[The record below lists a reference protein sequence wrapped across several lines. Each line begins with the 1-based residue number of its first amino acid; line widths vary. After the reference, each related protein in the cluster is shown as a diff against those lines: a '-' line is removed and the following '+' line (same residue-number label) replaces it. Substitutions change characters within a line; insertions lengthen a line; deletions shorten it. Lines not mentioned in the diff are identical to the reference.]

1 MAEMNNNNNN
11 TPRANQTNPKINE
24 DIIDGLIGDVIG
36 RDKESVTKDEIT
48 STIENILSKYN
59 LRTDMSF
66 VEKIAK
72 LKFANNKGEEVSIA
86 ELPNELQDAAFL
98 PVNTI
103 ADIALRQDLDLIV
116 SQLPEWFT
124 ALQVTRDAICEA
136 DTVNGK
142 LSRTIKFDRS
152 NLSDDEKDSL
162 IEKIEDVEDR
172 LKLHHIIKN
181 HVVFNTE
188 LYGESYVYTI
198 PYAKVFSDLYKY
210 KLNKKDKRNS
220 ESVANM
226 FETSSRMNGYG
237 YGESVELSLNK
248 ATQIIQEAHDAPY
261 KKKHQTI
268 MEGGWITE
276 AEIMDVVPM
285 YHAKPM
291 SDAPEQSTQEKKMI
305 KEYDQQVEAF
315 MKEIGDNI
323 SYIDKDIALPVIE
336 DSPHDLKLAYDLKY
350 SKKHPEYVTNTK
362 AVFEAVINDTNDTVQ
377 DFEKEFGNVKGC
389 YIRILPATKLIPI
402 RIDRTI
408 IGYYYIADQTR
419 PEKSGERRNSGLSGY
434 TLRTPSIGYD
444 TFSPDQMFCEK
455 LATKII
461 NNFDLKFMR
470 DNTALHAQIVA
481 ILQSHKFNE
490 AMMRFIFIPAEH
502 VCPFIVNEDGL
513 GHGHSML
520 EPGLITARMYMFL
533 KLYSILY
540 QINNSQVRVYNLRM
554 SGIDTNYKQ
563 FVQDTMRKFAAR
575 RVTANDI
582 FNYRTSMNKVSGGSE
597 LIMPLG
603 AGDNPPINVDTIEA
617 AQAPIN
623 TDLMDQMKTEAV
635 NCTPV
640 PALLLTNGGV
650 SEIEFAKETELANTK
665 FNSFVSGQKLELNPY
680 ITDFYRRIM
689 RWETDIDPELIK
701 TLEFSFRMPTA
712 KYLNVT
718 TEKIQNMSAF
728 IDFILPIWLSPEE
741 RKEGK
746 DGEDNMSPTARMFK
760 KKVLAEYMPE
770 VDIELFDRLS
780 DEARDEANQYRLEK
794 EADPAK
800 NILNNAPEGED
811 MMGGM
816 M

>member
-1 MAEMNNNNNN
+1 MAD
-11 TPRANQTNPKINE
+11 KINE
-24 DIIDGLIGDVIG
+24 DILNGLLTDVLGDSDGKPV
-36 RDKESVTKDEIT
+36 KKDEVVA
-48 STIENILSKYN
+48 TIEGILKKYN
-59 LRTDMSF
+59 LSTDLSF

-72 LKFANNKGEEVSIA
+72 LKFANNKGEEVSISD
-86 ELPNELQDAAFL
+86 LPNELQDAAFL

-116 SQLPEWFT
+116 SQIPEWYT

-142 LSRTIKFDRS
+142 LSRTIKFDHS
-152 NLSDDEKDSL
+152 DLSDTEKDTL
-162 IEKIEDVEDR
+162 LEKVEDVEDR

-188 LYGESYVYTI
+188 LYGESYVYTV

-237 YGESVELSLNK
+237 YGESVEVSLNR
-248 ATQIIQEAHDAPY
+248 ATVIQESHSAY
-261 KKKHQTI
+261 NNENKQTNI
-268 MEGGWITE
+268 MEGAWISE
-276 AEIMDVVPM
+276 PEIMDVVPM
-285 YHAKPM
+285 YHARPM
-291 SDAPEQSTQEKKMI
+291 SENQEFNLQEKKMI
-305 KEYDQQVEAF
+305 KEYDQQVESF
-315 MKEIGDNI
+315 MREIGDNI
-323 SYIDKDIALPVIE
+323 SYINEDIALPVIE
-336 DSPHDLKLAYDLKY
+336 DSPHDLRMAYDTKY
-350 SKKHPEYVTNTK
+350 NQSHPEYVKNTR
-362 AVFEAVINDTNDTVQ
+362 AIFEAVINDATDNTSE
-377 DFEKEFGNVKGC
+377 FEKEFGQVKGC
-389 YIRILPATKLIPI
+389 YIRILPATKLIPL

-481 ILQSHKFNE
+481 ILQTHKFNE

-540 QINNSQVRVYNLRM
+540 QINNSQVRMYNLRM

-575 RVTANDI
+575 RITANDI
-582 FNYRTSMNKVSGGSE
+582 FNYRTSMTKVSGGSE

-603 AGDNPPINVDTIEA
+603 AGDTPPISVETVEA
-617 AQAPIN
+617 AQTPIN

-680 ITDFYRRIM
+680 LTDFYRRIM
-689 RWETDIDPELIK
+689 RWETDIDPEVIK
-701 TLEFSFRMPTA
+701 TLEFSFRMPSA
-712 KYLNVT
+712 KFLNVT
-718 TEKIQNMSAF
+718 TEKIQNMQSFMEF
-728 IDFILPIWLSPEE
+728 IIPIWLSDEE
-741 RKEGK
+741 RKESK
-746 DGEDNMSPTARMFK
+746 DAENDTSTVARMFK
-760 KKVLAEYMPE
+760 KKILQEYMPE
-770 VDIELFDRLS
+770 IDVELFDRLVN
-780 DEARDEANQYRLEK
+780 EARDEANRVK
-794 EADPAK
+794 
-800 NILNNAPEGED
+800 LNDNANANHNALNDAPEGNEND
-811 MMGGM
+811 MMGGVM
-816 M
+816 

>member
-1 MAEMNNNNNN
+1 MAD
-11 TPRANQTNPKINE
+11 KINE
-24 DIIDGLIGDVIG
+24 DILNGLLTDVLGDSEGKPV
-36 RDKESVTKDEIT
+36 KKDEVVA
-48 STIENILSKYN
+48 TIEGILKKYN
-59 LRTDMSF
+59 LSTDLSF

-72 LKFANNKGEEVSIA
+72 LKFANNKGEEVSISD
-86 ELPNELQDAAFL
+86 LPNELQDAAFL

-116 SQLPEWFT
+116 SQIPEWYT

-142 LSRTIKFDRS
+142 LSRTIKFDHS
-152 NLSDDEKDSL
+152 NLSDTEKDTL
-162 IEKIEDVEDR
+162 LEKVEDVEDR

-188 LYGESYVYTI
+188 LYGESYVYTV

-237 YGESVELSLNK
+237 YGESVEVSLNK
-248 ATQIIQEAHDAPY
+248 ATVIQESHSVY
-261 KKKHQTI
+261 NNENKQTNI
-268 MEGGWITE
+268 MEGAWISE
-276 AEIMDVVPM
+276 PEIMDVVPM

-291 SDAPEQSTQEKKMI
+291 SENKEFNLQEKKMI
-305 KEYDQQVEAF
+305 KEYDQQVESF
-315 MKEIGDNI
+315 MREIGDNI
-323 SYIDKDIALPVIE
+323 SYINEDIALPVIE
-336 DSPHDLKLAYDLKY
+336 DSPHDLRLAYDTKY
-350 SKKHPEYVTNTK
+350 NQSHPEYVKNTK
-362 AVFEAVINDTNDTVQ
+362 AIFEAVINDATDNTSE
-377 DFEKEFGNVKGC
+377 FEKEFGQVKGC
-389 YIRILPATKLIPI
+389 YIRILPATKLIPL

-481 ILQSHKFNE
+481 ILQTHKFNE

-540 QINNSQVRVYNLRM
+540 QINNSQVRMYNLRM

-575 RVTANDI
+575 RITANDI
-582 FNYRTSMNKVSGGSE
+582 FNYRTSMTKVSGGSE

-603 AGDNPPINVDTIEA
+603 AGDTPPISVETVEA
-617 AQAPIN
+617 AQTPIN

-665 FNSFVSGQKLELNPY
+665 FNSFISGQKLELNPY
-680 ITDFYRRIM
+680 LTDFYRRIM
-689 RWETDIDPELIK
+689 RWETDIDPEIIK

-712 KYLNVT
+712 KFLNIT
-718 TEKIQNMSAF
+718 TEKIQNMQSFMEF
-728 IDFILPIWLSPEE
+728 IIPIWLSDKE
-741 RKEGK
+741 RKDSK
-746 DGEDNMSPTARMFK
+746 DAENDTSAVARMFK
-760 KKVLAEYMPE
+760 KKILQEYMPE
-770 VDIELFDRLS
+770 IDVELFDRLVN
-780 DEARDEANQYRLEK
+780 EARDEANRLK
-794 EADPAK
+794 
-800 NILNNAPEGED
+800 LNDNANANHNALNDAPEGNEND
-811 MMGGM
+811 MMGGVM
-816 M
+816 

>member
-1 MAEMNNNNNN
+1 MADK
-11 TPRANQTNPKINE
+11 KINE
-24 DIIDGLIGDVIG
+24 DILNGLLTDVLG
-36 RDKESVTKDEIT
+36 EKDTPVDKEEVVT
-48 STIENILSKYN
+48 TIENILKKYN
-59 LRTDMSF
+59 LSTDLSF

-72 LKFANNKGEEVSIA
+72 LKFANNKGEEVSISQ
-86 ELPNELQDAAFL
+86 LPNELQDAAFL

-116 SQLPEWFT
+116 SQIPEWYT

-142 LSRTIKFDRS
+142 LSRTIKFDRA
-152 NLSDDEKDSL
+152 NIDETEHDSL
-162 IEKIEDVEDR
+162 IEKVEDVEDR
-172 LKLHHIIKN
+172 LKLHHVIKN

-188 LYGESYVYTI
+188 LYGESYVYAV

-210 KLNKKDKRNS
+210 KLNKKDKKNS

-237 YGESVELSLNK
+237 YGESVEVSLNQ
-248 ATQIIQEAHDAPY
+248 ATVIQESHQNSPY
-261 KKKHQTI
+261 NTKSKKSSNI
-268 MEGGWITE
+268 MEGAWITE
-276 AEIMDVVPM
+276 SEIMDVIPM
-285 YHAKPM
+285 YHAQPLSESK
-291 SDAPEQSTQEKKMI
+291 EQSAQEKKMI
-305 KEYDQQVEAF
+305 KEYDQQVESF
-315 MKEIGDNI
+315 MREIGDNI
-323 SYIDKDIALPVIE
+323 SYIHEDIALPVIE
-336 DSPHDLKLAYDLKY
+336 DSPHDLKIAYDNKY
-350 SKKHPEYVTNTK
+350 KKKHPEYVNDTR
-362 AVFEAVINDTNDTVQ
+362 AVFEAVINDASTDN
-377 DFEKEFGNVKGC
+377 DFEKEFGNIKGC
-389 YIRILPATKLIPI
+389 YIRILPATKLIPL

-461 NNFDLKFMR
+461 NNFDLRFMR

-540 QINNSQVRVYNLRM
+540 QINNSQVRMYNLRM

-603 AGDNPPINVDTIEA
+603 AGDNPPITVETVEA

-623 TDLMDQMKTEAV
+623 TDLMDQMKTESV

-665 FNSFVSGQKLELNPY
+665 FNSFISGQKLELNPY
-680 ITDFYRRIM
+680 ITDFYKRVV
-689 RWETDIDPELIK
+689 RWETDIDPVIIE

-712 KYLNVT
+712 KYLNIT
-718 TEKIQNMSAF
+718 SEKIQNMQSL
-728 IDFILPIWLSPEE
+728 IDFLIPIWLAPEE

-746 DGEDNMSPTARMFK
+746 DGEEDQSMTARMFK
-760 KKVLAEYMPE
+760 KKIIGEYMPE
-770 VDIELFDRLS
+770 IDVELFNRLA
-780 DEARDEANQYRLEK
+780 DEARDEANKMLLDKRAIQ
-794 EADPAK
+794 D
-800 NILNNAPEGED
+800 NMLNSAPEGEESSNGMD
-811 MMGGM
+811 MVM
-816 M
+816 

>member
-1 MAEMNNNNNN
+1 MAD
-11 TPRANQTNPKINE
+11 KINE
-24 DIIDGLIGDVIG
+24 DILNGLLTDVLGDSEGKPV
-36 RDKESVTKDEIT
+36 KKDEVVA
-48 STIENILSKYN
+48 TIEGILKKYN
-59 LRTDMSF
+59 LSTDLSF

-72 LKFANNKGEEVSIA
+72 LKFANNKGEEVSISD
-86 ELPNELQDAAFL
+86 LPNELQDAAFL

-116 SQLPEWFT
+116 SQIPEWYT

-142 LSRTIKFDRS
+142 LSRTIKFDHS
-152 NLSDDEKDSL
+152 DLSETEKDTL
-162 IEKIEDVEDR
+162 LEKVEDVEDK

-188 LYGESYVYTI
+188 LYGESYVYTV

-237 YGESVELSLNK
+237 YGESVEVSLNK
-248 ATQIIQEAHDAPY
+248 ATVIQESHSVNNNENKP
-261 KKKHQTI
+261 TNI
-268 MEGGWITE
+268 MEGAWITE
-276 AEIMDVVPM
+276 PEIMDVVPM

-291 SDAPEQSTQEKKMI
+291 SENQEFNLQEKKMI
-305 KEYDQQVEAF
+305 KEYDQQVESF
-315 MKEIGDNI
+315 MREIGDNI
-323 SYIDKDIALPVIE
+323 SYINEDIALPVIE
-336 DSPHDLKLAYDLKY
+336 DSPHDLRLAYDTKY
-350 SKKHPEYVTNTK
+350 NQSHPEYVKDTK
-362 AVFEAVINDTNDTVQ
+362 AIFEAVINDSTDNTSE
-377 DFEKEFGNVKGC
+377 FEKEFGQVKGC
-389 YIRILPATKLIPI
+389 YIRILPATKLIPL

-481 ILQSHKFNE
+481 ILQTHKFNE

-540 QINNSQVRVYNLRM
+540 QINNSQVRMYNLRM

-575 RVTANDI
+575 RITANDI
-582 FNYRTSMNKVSGGSE
+582 FNYRTSMTKVSGGSE

-603 AGDNPPINVDTIEA
+603 AGDTPPISVETVEA
-617 AQAPIN
+617 AQTPIN

-665 FNSFVSGQKLELNPY
+665 FNSFISGQKLELNPY
-680 ITDFYRRIM
+680 LTDFYRRIM
-689 RWETDIDPELIK
+689 RWETDIDPEIIK

-712 KYLNVT
+712 KFLNIT
-718 TEKIQNMSAF
+718 TEKIQNMQSFMEF
-728 IDFILPIWLSPEE
+728 IIPIWLSDKE
-741 RKEGK
+741 RKENK
-746 DGEDNMSPTARMFK
+746 DAENDTSTVARMFK
-760 KKVLAEYMPE
+760 KKILQEYMPE
-770 VDIELFDRLS
+770 IDVELFDRLVN
-780 DEARDEANQYRLEK
+780 EARDEANRVK
-794 EADPAK
+794 
-800 NILNNAPEGED
+800 LNDDANANHNALNDAPEGNEND
-811 MMGGM
+811 MMGGVM
-816 M
+816 

>member
-1 MAEMNNNNNN
+1 MAEN
-11 TPRANQTNPKINE
+11 KINE
-24 DIIDGLIGDVIG
+24 ELLQGLITDVLG
-36 RDKESVTKDEIT
+36 EDPKPVKKEEVID
-48 STIENILSKYN
+48 TIEGILKKYN
-59 LRTDMSF
+59 LSTDLSF

-72 LKFANNKGEEVSIA
+72 LKFANNKGEEVSISD
-86 ELPNELQDAAFL
+86 LPNELQDAAFL

-103 ADIALRQDLDLIV
+103 ADIALRQDLDLMV
-116 SQLPEWFT
+116 SQLPEWYT

-142 LSRTIKFDRS
+142 LSRTIKFDRT
-152 NLSDDEKDSL
+152 NLKTEEQDSL

-188 LYGESYVYTI
+188 LYGESYVYCV
-198 PYAKVFSDLYKY
+198 PYAKVFHDLYKY

-237 YGESVELSLNK
+237 YGESVEVSLNQ
-248 ATQIIQEAHDAPY
+248 ASIIQEAY
-261 KKKHQTI
+261 KNEETNRKKKPQVH
-268 MEGGWITE
+268 MESCWITE
-276 AEIMDVVPM
+276 TEIMDVFPM
-285 YHAKPM
+285 YHAKPL
-291 SDAPEQSTQEKKMI
+291 SEDSGNSTQEKKMI
-305 KEYDQQVEAF
+305 KEYDQQVESF

-323 SYIDKDIALPVIE
+323 SYIDKDIALPIIE
-336 DSPHDLKLAYDLKY
+336 ESPHDLKLAYERKY
-350 SKKHPEYVTNTK
+350 GAKHPEYVKDTR
-362 AVFEAVINDTNDTVQ
+362 AVFEAVINDSNANNEDVSE
-377 DFEKEFGNVKGC
+377 FEKEFGNIKGC
-389 YIRILPATKLIPI
+389 YLRILPATKLIPI

-419 PEKSGERRNSGLSGY
+419 PEKAGERRNSGLSGY

-470 DNTALHAQIVA
+470 DNTTLHSQIVA

-540 QINNSQVRVYNLRM
+540 QINNSQVRMYNLRL
-554 SGIDTNYKQ
+554 SGIDKNYKQ

-582 FNYRTSMNKVSGGSE
+582 FNYRTSMTKVSGGSE
-597 LIMPLG
+597 LVMPLG
-603 AGDNPPINVDTIEA
+603 AGDNPPITVETVEA

-623 TDLMDQMKTEAV
+623 TDLMDQMKTESV

-650 SEIEFAKETELANTK
+650 SEIEFAKEAELANTK
-665 FNSFVSGQKLELNPY
+665 FNSFISGQKLELNPHV
-680 ITDFYRRIM
+680 TLFYRKIM
-689 RWETDIDPELIK
+689 RWETDIDPEIIASMDF
-701 TLEFSFRMPTA
+701 TFRMPTA
-712 KYLNVT
+712 KYLNIT
-718 TEKIQNMSAF
+718 SEKIQNMQALLEF
-728 IDFILPIWLSPEE
+728 LLPIWLSTEE
-741 RKEGK
+741 RKEG
-746 DGEDNMSPTARMFK
+746 DGEDGDSTIARMFK

-770 VDIELFDRLS
+770 IDIELFNKLAN
-780 DEARDEANQYRLEK
+780 EARDEANSYTLEK
-794 EADPAK
+794 DADNDK
-800 NILNNAPEGED
+800 NNLDDTTPESGGED
-811 MMGGM
+811 MGM

>member
-1 MAEMNNNNNN
+1 MAE
-11 TPRANQTNPKINE
+11 TKINE
-24 DIIDGLIGDVIG
+24 DLLQGLLQDVLG
-36 RDKESVTKDEIT
+36 EEPKPVEKEEVIE
-48 STIENILSKYN
+48 TIENILKKYN
-59 LRTDMSF
+59 LSTDLSF

-86 ELPNELQDAAFL
+86 DLPNELRDAAFL

-103 ADIALRQDLDLIV
+103 ADIALRQDMDLMV
-116 SQLPEWFT
+116 SQLPEWYT

-152 NLSDDEKDSL
+152 NLVEEQKDSL

-188 LYGESYVYTI
+188 LYGESYVYCI
-198 PYAKVFSDLYKY
+198 PYAKVFHDLYKY
-210 KLNKKDKRNS
+210 KLNKKDKGNS
-220 ESVANM
+220 ESVASM

-237 YGESVELSLNK
+237 YGESVEVSLNQ
-248 ATQIIQEAHDAPY
+248 ASVIQEAYKTNNA
-261 KKKHQTI
+261 KKKSQIH
-268 MEGGWITE
+268 MESWITE
-276 AEIMDVVPM
+276 SEIMDVFPM
-285 YHAKPM
+285 YHAKPLSEDTGNM
-291 SDAPEQSTQEKKMI
+291 TQEKKMI
-305 KEYDQQVEAF
+305 KEYDQQVESF

-323 SYIDKDIALPVIE
+323 SYIGEDIALPIIE
-336 DSPHDLKLAYDLKY
+336 ESPHDLKLAYEHKY
-350 SKKHPEYVTNTK
+350 KKSHPEYVRDTK
-362 AVFEAVINDTNDTVQ
+362 AVFEAVINDGQEDVSE
-377 DFEKEFGNVKGC
+377 FEKEFGQVKGC

-419 PEKSGERRNSGLSGY
+419 PEKAGERRNSGLSGY

-470 DNTALHAQIVA
+470 DNTSLHSQIVS

-540 QINNSQVRVYNLRM
+540 QINNSQIRMYNIRM
-554 SGIDTNYKQ
+554 SGIDKNYKQ

-582 FNYRTSMNKVSGGSE
+582 FNYRTSMTKVSGGSE

-603 AGDNPPINVDTIEA
+603 AGDNPPVTVETVEA

-665 FNSFVSGQKLELNPY
+665 FNSFVSGQKLEINPY
-680 ITDFYRRIM
+680 VTDFYRKVM
-689 RWETDIDPELIK
+689 RWETDIDPEIIK

-712 KYLNVT
+712 KYLNIT
-718 TEKIQNMSAF
+718 TEKIQNMETF
-728 IDFILPIWLSPEE
+728 IEFTMKIWLSTEE
-741 RKEGK
+741 RKEK
-746 DGEDNMSPTARMFK
+746 DGEDGDSPTARMFK
-760 KKVLAEYMPE
+760 KKILAEYMPE
-770 VDIELFDRLS
+770 IDIELFNKLA
-780 DEARDEANQYRLEK
+780 DEARDEANQYTLEK
-794 EADPAK
+794 NADKDK
-800 NILNNAPEGED
+800 NTLSETPEGGED
-811 MMGGM
+811 MGMGM

>member
-1 MAEMNNNNNN
+1 MAE
-11 TPRANQTNPKINE
+11 TKINE
-24 DIIDGLIGDVIG
+24 DLLQGLLQDVLG
-36 RDKESVTKDEIT
+36 EEPKPVEKEEVIE
-48 STIENILSKYN
+48 TIENILKKYN
-59 LRTDMSF
+59 LSTDLSF

-86 ELPNELQDAAFL
+86 DLPNELRDAAFL

-103 ADIALRQDLDLIV
+103 ADIALRQDMDLMV
-116 SQLPEWFT
+116 SQLPEWYT

-152 NLSDDEKDSL
+152 NLVEEQKDSL

-188 LYGESYVYTI
+188 LYGESYVYCI
-198 PYAKVFSDLYKY
+198 PYAKVFHDLYKY
-210 KLNKKDKRNS
+210 KLNKKDKGNS
-220 ESVANM
+220 ESVASM

-237 YGESVELSLNK
+237 YGESVEVSLNQ
-248 ATQIIQEAHDAPY
+248 ASVIQEAYKTNNANNA
-261 KKKHQTI
+261 KKKSQIH
-268 MEGGWITE
+268 MESWITE
-276 AEIMDVVPM
+276 SEIMDVFPM
-285 YHAKPM
+285 YHAKPLSEDTGNM
-291 SDAPEQSTQEKKMI
+291 TQEKKMI
-305 KEYDQQVEAF
+305 KEYDQQVESF

-323 SYIDKDIALPVIE
+323 SYIGEDIALPIIE
-336 DSPHDLKLAYDLKY
+336 ESPHDLKLAYEHKY
-350 SKKHPEYVTNTK
+350 KKSHPEYVRDTK
-362 AVFEAVINDTNDTVQ
+362 AVFEAVINDGQEDVSE
-377 DFEKEFGNVKGC
+377 FEKEFGQVKGC

-419 PEKSGERRNSGLSGY
+419 PEKAGERRNSGLSGY

-470 DNTALHAQIVA
+470 DNTSLHSQIVS

-540 QINNSQVRVYNLRM
+540 QINNSQIRMYNIRM
-554 SGIDTNYKQ
+554 SGIDKNYKQ

-582 FNYRTSMNKVSGGSE
+582 FNYRTSMTKVSGGSE

-603 AGDNPPINVDTIEA
+603 AGDNPPVTVETVEA

-623 TDLMDQMKTEAV
+623 TDLMDQMKTESV

-665 FNSFVSGQKLELNPY
+665 FNSFTSGQKLELNPY
-680 ITDFYRRIM
+680 VTDFYRKIM
-689 RWETDIDPELIK
+689 RWETDIDPEIIK

-712 KYLNVT
+712 KYLNIT
-718 TEKIQNMSAF
+718 TEKIQNMETF
-728 IDFILPIWLSPEE
+728 LEFTMKIWLSTEE
-741 RKEGK
+741 RKEK
-746 DGEDNMSPTARMFK
+746 DGEDGDSPTARMFK
-760 KKVLAEYMPE
+760 KKILAEYMPE
-770 VDIELFDRLS
+770 IDIELFNKLA
-780 DEARDEANQYRLEK
+780 DEARDEANQYTLEK
-794 EADPAK
+794 NADKDK
-800 NILNNAPEGED
+800 NTLSETPEGGED
-811 MMGGM
+811 MGMGM

>member
-1 MAEMNNNNNN
+1 MAD
-11 TPRANQTNPKINE
+11 KINE
-24 DIIDGLIGDVIG
+24 DILTGLLTDVLGDSEGKPV
-36 RDKESVTKDEIT
+36 KKDEIVA
-48 STIENILSKYN
+48 TIEGILKKYN
-59 LRTDMSF
+59 LSTDLSF

-72 LKFANNKGEEVSIA
+72 LKFANNKGEEVSISD
-86 ELPNELQDAAFL
+86 LPNELQDAAFL

-116 SQLPEWFT
+116 SQIPEWYT

-142 LSRTIKFDRS
+142 LSRTIKFDHS
-152 NLSDDEKDSL
+152 DLSDTEKDTL
-162 IEKIEDVEDR
+162 LEKVEDVEDR

-188 LYGESYVYTI
+188 LYGESYVYAV

-220 ESVANM
+220 ETVANM

-237 YGESVELSLNK
+237 YGESVEVSLNR
-248 ATQIIQEAHDAPY
+248 ATVIQESHSVY
-261 KKKHQTI
+261 NNENKQTNI
-268 MEGGWITE
+268 MEGAWISE
-276 AEIMDVVPM
+276 PEIMDVVPM

-291 SDAPEQSTQEKKMI
+291 SENQEFNLQEKKMI

-315 MKEIGDNI
+315 MREIGDNI
-323 SYIDKDIALPVIE
+323 SYINEDIALPVIE
-336 DSPHDLKLAYDLKY
+336 DSPHDLRLAYDTKY
-350 SKKHPEYVTNTK
+350 NQSHPEYVKNTK
-362 AVFEAVINDTNDTVQ
+362 AIFEAVINDSTDNTSE
-377 DFEKEFGNVKGC
+377 FEKEFGQVKGC
-389 YIRILPATKLIPI
+389 YIRILPATKLIPL

-481 ILQSHKFNE
+481 ILQTHKFNE

-540 QINNSQVRVYNLRM
+540 QINNSQVRMYNLRM

-575 RVTANDI
+575 RITANDI
-582 FNYRTSMNKVSGGSE
+582 FNYRTSMTKVSGGSE

-603 AGDNPPINVDTIEA
+603 AGDTPPISVETVEA
-617 AQAPIN
+617 AQTPIN

-650 SEIEFAKETELANTK
+650 SEIDFAKEAELSNTK
-665 FNSFVSGQKLELNPY
+665 FVSFVSGQKLELNPY
-680 ITDFYRRIM
+680 LTDFYRRVM
-689 RWETDIDPELIK
+689 RWETDIDPEIIK
-701 TLEFSFRMPTA
+701 TLEFSFRMPSA
-712 KYLNVT
+712 KFLNVT
-718 TEKIQNMSAF
+718 TEKIQNMQAF
-728 IDFILPIWLSPEE
+728 MEFIIPIWLSDKE
-741 RKEGK
+741 RKDSK
-746 DGEDNMSPTARMFK
+746 DAENDTSTVARMFK
-760 KKVLAEYMPE
+760 KKILQEYMPE
-770 VDIELFDRLS
+770 IDVELFDRLVN
-780 DEARDEANQYRLEK
+780 EARDEANRVQLNDNAN
-794 EADPAK
+794 ADHNA
-800 NILNNAPEGED
+800 LSDAPEGNEND
-811 MMGGM
+811 MMGGVM
-816 M
+816 

>member
-1 MAEMNNNNNN
+1 MAE
-11 TPRANQTNPKINE
+11 TKINE
-24 DIIDGLIGDVIG
+24 DLLQGLLQDVLG
-36 RDKESVTKDEIT
+36 EEPKPVEKEEVIE
-48 STIENILSKYN
+48 TIENILKKYN
-59 LRTDMSF
+59 LSTDLSF

-86 ELPNELQDAAFL
+86 DLPNELRDAAFL

-103 ADIALRQDLDLIV
+103 ADIALRQDMDLMV
-116 SQLPEWFT
+116 SQLPEWYT

-142 LSRTIKFDRS
+142 LSRTLKFDRS
-152 NLSDDEKDSL
+152 NLLEEQKDSL

-188 LYGESYVYTI
+188 LYGESYVYCI
-198 PYAKVFSDLYKY
+198 PYAKVFHDLYKY
-210 KLNKKDKRNS
+210 KLNKKDKGNS
-220 ESVANM
+220 ESVASM

-237 YGESVELSLNK
+237 YGESVEVSLNQ
-248 ATQIIQEAHDAPY
+248 ASVIQEAY
-261 KKKHQTI
+261 KNNNKKKSQIH
-268 MEGGWITE
+268 MESWITE
-276 AEIMDVVPM
+276 SEIMDVFPM
-285 YHAKPM
+285 YHAKPLSEDTGNM
-291 SDAPEQSTQEKKMI
+291 TQEKKMI
-305 KEYDQQVEAF
+305 KEYDQQVESF

-323 SYIDKDIALPVIE
+323 SYIGEDIALPIIE
-336 DSPHDLKLAYDLKY
+336 ESPHDLKLAYEHKY
-350 SKKHPEYVTNTK
+350 KKSHPEYVRDTK
-362 AVFEAVINDTNDTVQ
+362 AVFEAVINDGQEDVSE
-377 DFEKEFGNVKGC
+377 FEKEFGQVKGC

-419 PEKSGERRNSGLSGY
+419 PEKAGERRNSGLSGY

-470 DNTALHAQIVA
+470 DNTSLHSQIVS

-540 QINNSQVRVYNLRM
+540 QINNSQIRMYNIRM
-554 SGIDTNYKQ
+554 SGIDKNYKQ

-582 FNYRTSMNKVSGGSE
+582 FNYRTSMTKVSGGSE

-603 AGDNPPINVDTIEA
+603 AGDNPPVTVETVEA

-665 FNSFVSGQKLELNPY
+665 FNSFASGQKLELNPY
-680 ITDFYRRIM
+680 VTDFYRKVM
-689 RWETDIDPELIK
+689 RWETDIDPEIIK

-712 KYLNVT
+712 KYLNIT
-718 TEKIQNMSAF
+718 TEKIQNMETF
-728 IDFILPIWLSPEE
+728 LEFTMKIWLSTEE
-741 RKEGK
+741 RKEK
-746 DGEDNMSPTARMFK
+746 DGEDGDSPTARMFK
-760 KKVLAEYMPE
+760 KKILAEYMPE
-770 VDIELFDRLS
+770 IDIELFNKLA
-780 DEARDEANQYRLEK
+780 DEARDEANQYTLEK
-794 EADPAK
+794 NADKDK
-800 NILNNAPEGED
+800 NTLSETPEGGED
-811 MMGGM
+811 MGMGM

>member
-1 MAEMNNNNNN
+1 MAE
-11 TPRANQTNPKINE
+11 KINE
-24 DIIDGLIGDVIG
+24 EILQGLLTDVLGDGDGKEVPKEEVI
-36 RDKESVTKDEIT
+36 
-48 STIENILSKYN
+48 STIENILKKYN
-59 LRTDMSF
+59 LSTDLSF

-72 LKFANNKGEEVSIA
+72 LKFANNKGAEVSISD
-86 ELPNELQDAAFL
+86 LPNELQDAAFL

-116 SQLPEWFT
+116 SQIPEWYT

-142 LSRTIKFDRS
+142 LSRTIKFDRR
-152 NLSDDEKDSL
+152 NLTNEEKDTL
-162 IEKIEDVEDR
+162 IEKVEDVEDR

-188 LYGESYVYTI
+188 LYGESYVYTV

-210 KLNKKDKRNS
+210 KLNKQNKKNS

-237 YGESVELSLNK
+237 YGEGVEISLNQAK
-248 ATQIIQEAHDAPY
+248 IIQEGVSNNNKS
-261 KKKHQTI
+261 KKNKAI
-268 MEGGWITE
+268 MEQSWISE
-276 AEIMDVVPM
+276 SEIMDVFPM
-285 YHAKPM
+285 YHAK
-291 SDAPEQSTQEKKMI
+291 SLSENEENSAKERKMV
-305 KEYDQQVEAF
+305 KEYDQQVESF
-315 MKEIGDNI
+315 LKEIGDNI
-323 SYIDKDIALPVIE
+323 SYIEKDIALPVIE
-336 DSPHDLKLAYDLKY
+336 ESPHDLRLAYELKY
-350 SKKHPEYVTNTK
+350 GEKHPDYINDTK
-362 AVFEAVINDTNDTVQ
+362 AVFEAVINDSTAEPS
-377 DFEKEFGNVKGC
+377 DFERNFGNIKGC
-389 YIRILPATKLIPI
+389 YIRILPATKLIPL

-470 DNTALHAQIVA
+470 DNTALHSQIVS

-502 VCPFIVNEDGL
+502 VCSFIVNEDGL

-540 QINNSQVRVYNLRM
+540 QINNSQVRMYNLRM

-603 AGDNPPINVDTIEA
+603 AGDKPPITVETIDA
-617 AQAPIN
+617 SQTPIN
-623 TDLMDQMKTEAV
+623 TDLMDQMKTESV

-650 SEIEFAKETELANTK
+650 SEIEFAKEAELANTK
-665 FNSFVSGQKLELNPY
+665 FMSFISGQKLELNPY
-680 ITDFYRRIM
+680 ITQFYRKVM
-689 RWETDIDPELIK
+689 RWETDIDPEIISG
-701 TLEFSFRMPTA
+701 LEFAFKMPTA
-712 KYLNVT
+712 KFLNIT
-718 TEKIQNMSAF
+718 SEKLQNLQALM
-728 IDFILPIWLSPEE
+728 DFVIPIWLSEDE

-746 DGEDNMSPTARMFK
+746 DGEDNMSATARFFK
-760 KKVLAEYMPE
+760 IKILREYAPE
-770 VDIELFDRLS
+770 IDVELYDRLAN
-780 DEARDEANQYRLEK
+780 EARDEANQYKLKK
-794 EADPAK
+794 ESDEHS
-800 NILNNAPEGED
+800 NILNDGAQEGNND
-811 MMGGM
+811 MEMGM

>member
-1 MAEMNNNNNN
+1 MAE
-11 TPRANQTNPKINE
+11 TKINE
-24 DIIDGLIGDVIG
+24 DLLQGLLQDVLG
-36 RDKESVTKDEIT
+36 EEPKPVEKEEVIE
-48 STIENILSKYN
+48 TIENILKKYN
-59 LRTDMSF
+59 LSTDLSF

-86 ELPNELQDAAFL
+86 DLPNELRDAAFL

-103 ADIALRQDLDLIV
+103 ADIALRQDMDLMV
-116 SQLPEWFT
+116 SQLPEWYT

-142 LSRTIKFDRS
+142 LSRIIKFDRA
-152 NLSDDEKDSL
+152 NLLEEQKDSL

-188 LYGESYVYTI
+188 LYGESYVYCI
-198 PYAKVFSDLYKY
+198 PYAKVFHDLYKY
-210 KLNKKDKRNS
+210 KLNKKDKGNS
-220 ESVANM
+220 ESVASM

-237 YGESVELSLNK
+237 YGESVEVSLNQ
-248 ATQIIQEAHDAPY
+248 ASVIQEAYKTNNA
-261 KKKHQTI
+261 KKKSQIH
-268 MEGGWITE
+268 MESWITE
-276 AEIMDVVPM
+276 SEIMDVFPM
-285 YHAKPM
+285 YHAKPLSEDTGNM
-291 SDAPEQSTQEKKMI
+291 TQEKKMI
-305 KEYDQQVEAF
+305 KEYDQQVESF

-323 SYIDKDIALPVIE
+323 SYIGEDIALPIIE
-336 DSPHDLKLAYDLKY
+336 ESPHDLKLAYEHKY
-350 SKKHPEYVTNTK
+350 KKSHPEYVRDTK
-362 AVFEAVINDTNDTVQ
+362 AVFEAVINDGQEDVSE
-377 DFEKEFGNVKGC
+377 FEKEFGQVKGC

-419 PEKSGERRNSGLSGY
+419 PEKAGERRNSGLSGY

-470 DNTALHAQIVA
+470 DNTALHSQIVS

-540 QINNSQVRVYNLRM
+540 QINNSQIRMYNIRM
-554 SGIDTNYKQ
+554 SGIDKNYKQ

-582 FNYRTSMNKVSGGSE
+582 FNYRTSMTKVSGGSE

-603 AGDNPPINVDTIEA
+603 AGDNPPVTVETVEA

-623 TDLMDQMKTEAV
+623 TDLMDQMKTESV

-665 FNSFVSGQKLELNPY
+665 FNSFTSGQKLELNPY
-680 ITDFYRRIM
+680 VTDFYRKIM
-689 RWETDIDPELIK
+689 RWETDIDPEIIK

-712 KYLNVT
+712 KYLNIT
-718 TEKIQNMSAF
+718 TEKIQNMETF
-728 IDFILPIWLSPEE
+728 LEFTMKIWLSTEE
-741 RKEGK
+741 RKEK
-746 DGEDNMSPTARMFK
+746 DGEDGDSPTARMFK
-760 KKVLAEYMPE
+760 KKILAEYMPE
-770 VDIELFDRLS
+770 IDIELFNKLA
-780 DEARDEANQYRLEK
+780 DEARDEANQYTLEK
-794 EADPAK
+794 NADKDK
-800 NILNNAPEGED
+800 NTLSETPEGGED
-811 MMGGM
+811 MGMGM

>member
-1 MAEMNNNNNN
+1 MAD
-11 TPRANQTNPKINE
+11 KINE
-24 DIIDGLIGDVIG
+24 DILNGLLTDVLGDSEGKPV
-36 RDKESVTKDEIT
+36 KKDEVVA
-48 STIENILSKYN
+48 TIEGILKKYN
-59 LRTDMSF
+59 LSTDLSF

-72 LKFANNKGEEVSIA
+72 LKFANNKGEEVSISD
-86 ELPNELQDAAFL
+86 LPNELQDAAFL

-116 SQLPEWFT
+116 SQIPEWYT

-142 LSRTIKFDRS
+142 LSRTIKFDHS
-152 NLSDDEKDSL
+152 DLSDTEKDTL
-162 IEKIEDVEDR
+162 LEKVEDVEDR

-188 LYGESYVYTI
+188 LYGESYVYTV

-237 YGESVELSLNK
+237 YGESVEVSLNK
-248 ATQIIQEAHDAPY
+248 ATVIQESHSVY
-261 KKKHQTI
+261 NNENKQTNI
-268 MEGGWITE
+268 MEGAWISE
-276 AEIMDVVPM
+276 PEIMDVVPM

-291 SDAPEQSTQEKKMI
+291 SENKEFNLQEKKMI
-305 KEYDQQVEAF
+305 KEYDQQVESF
-315 MKEIGDNI
+315 MREIGDNI
-323 SYIDKDIALPVIE
+323 SYINEDIALPVIE
-336 DSPHDLKLAYDLKY
+336 DSPHDLRLAYDTKY
-350 SKKHPEYVTNTK
+350 NQSHPEYVKNTK
-362 AVFEAVINDTNDTVQ
+362 AIFEAVINDATDNTSE
-377 DFEKEFGNVKGC
+377 FEKEFGQVKGC
-389 YIRILPATKLIPI
+389 YIRILPATKLIPL

-481 ILQSHKFNE
+481 ILQTHKFNE

-540 QINNSQVRVYNLRM
+540 QINNSQVRMYNLRM

-575 RVTANDI
+575 RITANDI
-582 FNYRTSMNKVSGGSE
+582 FNYRTSMTKVSGGSE

-603 AGDNPPINVDTIEA
+603 AGDTPPISVETVEA
-617 AQAPIN
+617 AQTPIN

-665 FNSFVSGQKLELNPY
+665 FNSFISGQKLELNPY
-680 ITDFYRRIM
+680 LTDFYRRIM
-689 RWETDIDPELIK
+689 RWETDIDPEIIK

-712 KYLNVT
+712 KFLNVT
-718 TEKIQNMSAF
+718 TEKIQNMQSFMEF
-728 IDFILPIWLSPEE
+728 IIPIWLSDKE
-741 RKEGK
+741 RKDSK
-746 DGEDNMSPTARMFK
+746 DAENDTSAVARMFK
-760 KKVLAEYMPE
+760 KKILQEYMPE
-770 VDIELFDRLS
+770 IDVELFDRLVN
-780 DEARDEANQYRLEK
+780 EARDEANRLK
-794 EADPAK
+794 
-800 NILNNAPEGED
+800 LNDNANANHNALNDAPEGNEND
-811 MMGGM
+811 MMGGVM
-816 M
+816 

>member
-1 MAEMNNNNNN
+1 MAE
-11 TPRANQTNPKINE
+11 KINE
-24 DIIDGLIGDVIG
+24 DILKGLISDVIG
-36 RDKESVTKDEIT
+36 KDNVKVNKEEIVE
-48 STIENILSKYN
+48 TIENVLKKYN
-59 LRTDMSF
+59 LDTDLSF
-66 VEKIAK
+66 VEKIATM
-72 LKFANNKGEEVSIA
+72 KFSNNKGEEVSIT

-116 SQLPEWFT
+116 SQIPEWYT

-136 DTVNGK
+136 DTVTGK

-152 NLSDDEKDSL
+152 NLREDEIDSMV
-162 IEKIEDVEDR
+162 EKIEDVEDR
-172 LKLHHIIKN
+172 LELHHIIKN
-181 HVVFNTE
+181 HIVFNSE

-210 KLNKKDKRNS
+210 KLNKKDKKNS
-220 ESVANM
+220 TSVSNM

-237 YGESVELSLNK
+237 YGESVEVSLNQ
-248 ATQIIQEAHDAPY
+248 ATA
-261 KKKHQTI
+261 I
-268 MEGGWITE
+268 MESSPYANDKKDNHIGGWVTE
-276 AEIMDVVPM
+276 SEIMDVVPM
-285 YHAKPM
+285 YHAKPL
-291 SDAPEQSTQEKKMI
+291 SESSPNYSTEKKMV
-305 KEYDQQVEAF
+305 KEYDEQVESF

-323 SYIDKDIALPVIE
+323 SYIGDDIALPVIE
-336 DSPHDLKLAYDLKY
+336 NSIHDIKLAYAEKY
-350 SKKHPEYVTNTK
+350 HEKENYVNNTR
-362 AVFEAVINDTNDTVQ
+362 AIFEAVINDSTSGDIG
-377 DFEKEFGNVKGC
+377 KEFQAIKGC

-402 RIDRTI
+402 RVDRTI

-502 VCPFIVNEDGL
+502 VSPFIVNKDGM

-563 FVQDTMRKFAAR
+563 FIQETMRKFAAR

-582 FNYRTSMNKVSGGSE
+582 FNYRTSMTKVSGGSE

-603 AGDNPPINVDTIEA
+603 AGDNPPITVEKIDA
-617 AQAPIN
+617 ADAPIN
-623 TDLMDQMKTEAV
+623 TELMDQMKTEAV

-650 SEIEFAKETELANTK
+650 SEIEFAKEAELANTK
-665 FNSFVSGQKLELNPY
+665 FNSFISGQKLELN
-680 ITDFYRRIM
+680 TDVSKFYRKIM
-689 RWETDIDPELIK
+689 RWETDIDPEIIK
-701 TLEFSFRMPTA
+701 TLDFTFRIPTA
-712 KYLNVT
+712 KILNIT
-718 TEKIQNMSAF
+718 SEKIQNFTALL
-728 IDFILPIWLSPEE
+728 DFVIPIWLTPEE
-741 RKEGK
+741 MG
-746 DGEDNMSPTARMFK
+746 DNGNTPIARAMK
-760 KKVLAEYMPE
+760 KKLIEEHLPEIDVERYNELA
-770 VDIELFDRLS
+770 
-780 DEARDEANQYRLEK
+780 DEARQIANTS
-794 EADPAK
+794 
-800 NILNNAPEGED
+800 ILDDKANKDRNMLNSAPEGDEASGTGD
-811 MMGGM
+811 MEGM
-816 M
+816 I

>member
-1 MAEMNNNNNN
+1 MAE
-11 TPRANQTNPKINE
+11 TKINE
-24 DIIDGLIGDVIG
+24 DLLQGLLQDVLG
-36 RDKESVTKDEIT
+36 EEPKPVEKEEVIE
-48 STIENILSKYN
+48 TIENILKKYN
-59 LRTDMSF
+59 LSTDLSF

-86 ELPNELQDAAFL
+86 DLPNELRDAAFL

-103 ADIALRQDLDLIV
+103 ADIALRQDMDLMV
-116 SQLPEWFT
+116 SQLPEWYT

-152 NLSDDEKDSL
+152 NLVEEQKDSL

-188 LYGESYVYTI
+188 LYGESYVYCI
-198 PYAKVFSDLYKY
+198 PYAKVFHDLYKY

-220 ESVANM
+220 DSVASM

-237 YGESVELSLNK
+237 YGESVEVSLNQ
-248 ATQIIQEAHDAPY
+248 ASVIQEAY
-261 KKKHQTI
+261 KNNTKKKSQIH
-268 MEGGWITE
+268 MESWITE
-276 AEIMDVVPM
+276 SEIMDVFPM
-285 YHAKPM
+285 YHAKPLSEDTGNM
-291 SDAPEQSTQEKKMI
+291 TQEKKMI
-305 KEYDQQVEAF
+305 KEYDQQVESF

-323 SYIDKDIALPVIE
+323 SYIGEDIALPIIE
-336 DSPHDLKLAYDLKY
+336 ESPHDLKLAYEHKY
-350 SKKHPEYVTNTK
+350 KKSHPEYVRDTK
-362 AVFEAVINDTNDTVQ
+362 AVFEAVINDGQ
-377 DFEKEFGNVKGC
+377 DDISEFEKEFGQVKGC

-419 PEKSGERRNSGLSGY
+419 PEKAGERRNSGLSGY

-470 DNTALHAQIVA
+470 DNTALHSQIVS

-540 QINNSQVRVYNLRM
+540 QINNSQIRMYNIRM
-554 SGIDTNYKQ
+554 SGIDKNYKQ

-582 FNYRTSMNKVSGGSE
+582 FNYRTSMTKVSGGSE

-603 AGDNPPINVDTIEA
+603 AGDNPPVTVETVEA

-623 TDLMDQMKTEAV
+623 TELMDQMKTEAV

-680 ITDFYRRIM
+680 VTDFYRKVM

-712 KYLNVT
+712 KYLNIT
-718 TEKIQNMSAF
+718 TEKIQNMETF
-728 IDFILPIWLSPEE
+728 LEFTMKIWLSTEE
-741 RKEGK
+741 RKEK
-746 DGEDNMSPTARMFK
+746 DGEDGDSPTARMFK
-760 KKVLAEYMPE
+760 KKILAEYMPE
-770 VDIELFDRLS
+770 IDIELFNKLA
-780 DEARDEANQYRLEK
+780 DEARDEANQYTLEK
-794 EADPAK
+794 NADKDK
-800 NILNNAPEGED
+800 NTLSETPEGGED
-811 MMGGM
+811 MGGLM
-816 M
+816 